1 MMAAQAQAQPQ
12 ASNFAP
18 QGVAFGAAQGLPFI
32 NPLLAQVKQVVRE
45 SYYRERVCELLLETR
60 SERQGLIS

>member
-18 QGVAFGAAQGLPFI
+18 QGVAFGAQGLPFI
-32 NPLLAQVKQVVRE
+32 NPLLAQVKHYLSVFVVRE
-45 SYYRERVCELLLETR
+45 SYYRESLRALT
-60 SERQGLIS
+60 